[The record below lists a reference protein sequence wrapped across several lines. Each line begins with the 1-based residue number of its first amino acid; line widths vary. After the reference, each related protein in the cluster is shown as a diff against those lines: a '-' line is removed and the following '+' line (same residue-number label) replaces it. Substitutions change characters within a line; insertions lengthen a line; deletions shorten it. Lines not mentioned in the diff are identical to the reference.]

1 VRWKFLND
9 AIARKLEPMKELKT
23 ILKAWQE
30 IKKTEDRAKRSAL
43 ATVVEVRGS
52 SYRRPGARM
61 LLSYDGHRVG
71 TISGG
76 CLESDVWLRAQQVM
90 DSDRPVLVTYDTT
103 SPNDIIWGSG
113 LGCRGI
119 VRVLIE
125 PSIAP
130 RSATSHEHPLPD
142 VLEFLTESLCSS
154 SCSVLA
160 TIYTTEGTVAAK
172 IGSRLMLPSN
182 GFATTDIV
190 DPELT
195 RQIQADA
202 REARSSGRSTNKLYQ
217 TRDGKAEVFIE
228 VIAPPTPLVI
238 FGAGSDTIPLVHFA
252 HELGWQVTVVNTRPH
267 LPLSHHF
274 EEASAVIATEPE
286 SMVSCVPLNER
297 TAVAIVTHNFLHDW
311 ELLKTLLPSPVRY
324 IGLLGSRQRTEEL
337 LRVLPETSLT
347 AGMVPTCEQLT
358 RLHAPVGL
366 DIGAETPEEIAL
378 SIIAEIKAFTSGRFG
393 GSLRARNKHIH
404 LENSD
409 TIADKA
415 KSYEN

>member
-1 VRWKFLND
+1 
-9 AIARKLEPMKELKT
+9 MKELKT
-23 ILKAWQE
+23 ILKAWTE
-30 IKKTEDRAKRSAL
+30 IKETEDRAKRSAL

-61 LLSYDGHRVG
+61 LLSHDGHRVG

-76 CLESDVWLRAQQVM
+76 CLESDVWLHAQQVM

-103 SPNDIIWGSG
+103 SPDDIVWGSG

-125 PSIAP
+125 PLIAP
-130 RSATSHEHPLPD
+130 GSTTADEHPLPE
-142 VLEFLTESLCSS
+142 LLALLTESLCSS
-154 SCSVLA
+154 SCSVIA
-160 TIYTTEGTVAAK
+160 TVYNTEGNVGAK
-172 IGSRLMLPSN
+172 IGARLMLRSN
-182 GFATTDIV
+182 SFSTNGIV
-190 DPELT
+190 DQQLT
-195 RQIQADA
+195 CQIQADA
-202 REARSSGRSTNKLYQ
+202 REALASGRSTNKLYQ
-217 TRDGKAEVFIE
+217 TRDGRAEVFIE
-228 VIAPPTPLVI
+228 VIAPPVPLVI
-238 FGAGSDTIPLVHFA
+238 FGTGSDTIPLVHFA
-252 HELGWQVTVVNTRPH
+252 RALGWQVTVVNTRPH
-267 LPLSHHF
+267 IPLSHQF

-297 TAVAIVTHNFLHDW
+297 TVVAIVTHNFLHDW

-347 AGMVPTCEQLT
+347 AGMVPTSEQLT

-393 GSLRARNKHIH
+393 GSLRERNKRIHI
-404 LENSD
+404 EDRD
-409 TIADKA
+409 TIAGRVRA
-415 KSYEN
+415 YEK